1 MQHSLTKVALTSH
14 RLSPISGEPGSLERV
29 GLLEGDATAEEVV
42 VNTLERIEALSG
54 GPVEFM
60 LACSFAALAT
70 IPPARN
76 GAPAHFPR

>member
-1 MQHSLTKVALTSH
+1 MLHSLTKVALTSH
-14 RLSPISGEPGSLERV
+14 RLSPISGEPGSLARV

-42 VNTLERIEALSG
+42 VNTLERIEAMSG

-60 LACSFAALAT
+60 PACIFAALAT
-70 IPPARN
+70 ISPAGS

>member
-1 MQHSLTKVALTSH
+1 VLHSLTKVALTSH

-29 GLLEGDATAEEVV
+29 GVLEGEASAEELV
-42 VNTLERIEALSG
+42 VNTLERIEAQSG

-60 LACSFAALAT
+60 PACSFAALAT
-70 IPPARN
+70 IPPAGS

>member
-1 MQHSLTKVALTSH
+1 MQHRLMKIALTSH

-29 GLLEGDATAEEVV
+29 GLLEGDATVEEVV

-60 LACSFAALAT
+60 PACSFAALAT
-70 IPPARN
+70 IPPARS
-76 GAPAHFPR
+76 GAPSHFPR

>member
-1 MQHSLTKVALTSH
+1 MQHRLMKIAMTSH
-14 RLSPISGEPGSLERV
+14 RLSPLSGEPGSLERV

-60 LACSFAALAT
+60 PGCSFAALAT
-70 IPPARN
+70 IPPARS
-76 GAPAHFPR
+76 GAPSHFPR

>member
-1 MQHSLTKVALTSH
+1 MLHSLTKVALTSH

-42 VNTLERIEALSG
+42 VNTLERIEAMSG

-60 LACSFAALAT
+60 PGCSFAALAT
-70 IPPARN
+70 IPPARS
-76 GAPAHFPR
+76 GAPSHFPR

>member
-1 MQHSLTKVALTSH
+1 MLHSLTKVDLTSH

-60 LACSFAALAT
+60 PACSFAALVT
-70 IPPARN
+70 LPTARN